1 MLKPIALV
9 LGWCAVMTGAGAAH
23 ADRVVAIA
31 PLSTLGAEDTSA
43 GTRKLTGQIEAAVAA
58 LPGTKVVRAAQVA
71 EAIKKAKKPQ
81 LRACEGD
88 AGCLGELA
96 SLVGAQIV
104 ISGEVGGLGESQVVY
119 LAATENGKELRST
132 TLAVGGKDGA
142 GQPPGQG
149 GQPPGQGSGQPGGSG
164 GGPAGAVVRLLDP
177 DGYRGTL
184 RFALDVTG
192 ATVYVN
198 GSKVTP
204 SPRGE
209 VALPVGAQAVRVTH
223 PEYHDFVR
231 FIDVEFGK
239 TTDVAVG
246 MQQYPI
252 IEHDLQGKPINRD
265 TILYLD
271 PPLWRRWYVVGPAAI
286 GLAIVT
292 AVVVGHVAHNFPGGE
307 CRKVGGEP
315 C

>member
-1 MLKPIALV
+1 MLRPLGLAVALV
-9 LGWCAVMTGAGAAH
+9 AAS
-23 ADRVVAIA
+23 AAAARAERVVAIA

-43 GTRKLTGQIEAAVAA
+43 GTRKLTGEIEAAVAA
-58 LPGTKVVRAAQVA
+58 LPGTRVVRAQQVSD
-71 EAIKKAKKPQ
+71 AIKRAKKPQ

-88 AGCLGELA
+88 AACLAELA

-104 ISGEVGGLGESQVVY
+104 ISGEVGGLGESRVVY

-132 TLAVGGKDGA
+132 TLAVGGAHDD
-142 GQPPGQG
+142 
-149 GQPPGQGSGQPGGSG
+149 G
-164 GGPAGAVVRLLDP
+164 GGPSGAAMRLLDP

-184 RFALDVTG
+184 HLALDVTG

-198 GSKVTP
+198 GSKVQP

-209 VALPVGAQAVRVTH
+209 LALPVGTHAVRVTH

-252 IEHDLQGKPINRD
+252 IRHDVPGKPITRD
-265 TILYLD
+265 RIEYVD
-271 PPLWRRWYVVGPAAI
+271 PPVWRRWYVVGPAAV
-286 GLAIVT
+286 GLAILT
-292 AVVVGHVAHNFPGGE
+292 GVVVGYAVHDFPAGD
-307 CRKVGGEP
+307 CRKLGGGR

>member
-1 MLKPIALV
+1 MLKAAVIIIA
-9 LGWCAVMTGAGAAH
+9 TGVAIGALTAAGTAH
-23 ADRVVAIA
+23 ADRLVAVA

-43 GTRKLTGQIEAAVAA
+43 DTKKLTEQIEAAVAA
-58 LPGTKVVRAAQVA
+58 LPATKVVRAAQVA
-71 EAIKKAKKPQ
+71 EAIKKARKPQ

-88 AGCLGELA
+88 AGCLSAVA

-104 ISGEVGGLGESQVVY
+104 ISGEVGGLGESKVVY

-132 TLAVGGKDGA
+132 TLAVGGAHDA
-142 GQPPGQG
+142 GGGQG
-149 GQPPGQGSGQPGGSG
+149 G
-164 GGPAGAVVRLLDP
+164 GPVGAVVRLLDP

-184 RFALDVTG
+184 RLAIDVTG
-192 ATVYVN
+192 ATIYAN
-198 GSKVTP
+198 GSKVQP

-209 VALPVGAQAVRVTH
+209 IVLPVGTHAIRVTH

-231 FIDVEFGK
+231 FIDVEYGK
-239 TTDVAVG
+239 TTDIAVG

-252 IEHDLQGKPINRD
+252 IEHDVQGKPISRD
-265 TILYLD
+265 KFEVIE
-271 PPLWRRWYVVGPAAI
+271 PPLWRRWYVVGPAAV

-292 AVVVGHVAHNFPGGE
+292 GIVVAYAVHDFPGDT
-307 CRKVGGEP
+307 CRKIGSGEN

>member
-1 MLKPIALV
+1 MLRPIACAV
-9 LGWCAVMTGAGAAH
+9 AFGAVMTVAAAAH
-23 ADRVVAIA
+23 AERVVAIA

-58 LPGTKVVRAAQVA
+58 LPATKVVRAAQVA
-71 EAIKKAKKPQ
+71 EAIKKAKQPQ

-104 ISGEVGGLGESQVVY
+104 ISGEVGGLGESKVVY

-132 TLAVGGKDGA
+132 TLAVAAKDDA
-142 GQPPGQG
+142 GQG
-149 GQPPGQGSGQPGGSG
+149 GGQA

-177 DGYRGTL
+177 DNYRGTL

-192 ATVYVN
+192 ATIYVN
-198 GSKVTP
+198 GTRVTP

-265 TILYLD
+265 KIEYLD
-271 PPLWRRWYVVGPAAI
+271 PPLWRRWYVVGPAAV
-286 GLAIVT
+286 GLAIIT
-292 AVVVGHVAHNFPGGE
+292 AVVVSYAAHNFPGGE
-307 CRKVGGEP
+307 CRNVDGGR

>member
-1 MLKPIALV
+1 MLNVRQLPRVIAV
-9 LGWCAVMTGAGAAH
+9 LAVATTAAAAH
-23 ADRVVAIA
+23 AERVVAIA

-43 GTRKLTGQIEAAVAA
+43 GTKKLLGQIEAAVAA
-58 LPGTKVVRAAQVA
+58 LPATKIVRAAQVA
-71 EAIKKAKKPQ
+71 DAVKKAKKPQ

-88 AGCLGELA
+88 AGCLAELA

-104 ISGEVGGLGESQVVY
+104 ISGEVGGLGESKVVY
-119 LAATENGKELRST
+119 LAASENGKELRST
-132 TLAVGGKDGA
+132 TLAVGGTRDD
-142 GQPPGQG
+142 
-149 GQPPGQGSGQPGGSG
+149 G
-164 GGPAGAVVRLLDP
+164 GGPSGAAVRLLDP

-192 ATVYVN
+192 ATIYVN
-198 GSKVTP
+198 GAKVQP

-209 VALPVGAQAVRVTH
+209 LALPVGAQAVRVTH

-252 IEHDLQGKPINRD
+252 VEHDLQGKPVSRD
-265 TILYLD
+265 RVEYLE
-271 PPLWRRWYVVGPAAI
+271 PPLWRRWYVVGPAAV

-292 AVVVGHVAHNFPGGE
+292 GIIVGYAAHDFPGGE
-307 CRKVGGEP
+307 CHKIGVGS